1 MSVRKRVRV
10 HGEVQG
16 VFFRDSV
23 SREAESRGLAGWVRN
38 CDDGTVEAAF
48 EGEADAVGELVDYCR
63 SGPPDA
69 QVADVD
75 VSEEEPEGAGGFAV
89 R

>member
-1 MSVRKRVRV
+1 MAKRVIV

-23 SREAESRGLAGWVRN
+23 SREAQSREVTGWVRN
-38 CDDGTVEAAF
+38 NDDGTVEAVFA
-48 EGEADAVGELVDYCR
+48 GARAGELVEYCR

-69 QVADVD
+69 QVTDVQVSDVD
-75 VSEEEPEGAGGFAV
+75 EAPDGFEV

>member
-1 MSVRKRVRV
+1 MATRVIV

-23 SREAESRGLAGWVRN
+23 SREAQSRSVSGWVRN
-38 CDDGTVEAAF
+38 NDDGTVEAVFA
-48 EGEADAVGELVDYCR
+48 GERAGELVDYCR

-69 QVADVD
+69 SVTDVD
-75 VSEEEPEGAGGFAV
+75 VSEAGDEALPDGFEV

>member
-1 MSVRKRVRV
+1 MAKRVVV
-10 HGEVQG
+10 HGKVQG

-23 SREAESRGLAGWVRN
+23 SREAESRGLSGWVRN
-38 CDDGTVEAAF
+38 TDEGTVEALF
-48 EGEADAVGELVDYCR
+48 DGDGADALVHYCR

-69 QVADVD
+69 SVDDVEVFD
-75 VSEEEPEGAGGFAV
+75 AEPYDGSGFSV